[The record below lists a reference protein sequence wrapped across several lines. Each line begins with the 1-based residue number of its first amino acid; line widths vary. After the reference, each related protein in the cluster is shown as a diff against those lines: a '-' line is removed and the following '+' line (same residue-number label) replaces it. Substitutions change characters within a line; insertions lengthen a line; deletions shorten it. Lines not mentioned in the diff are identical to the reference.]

1 MKKMKKIILILAI
14 GLSLFSCQKEFIDHN
29 SIIYDDAMKEYRAYK
44 GIVLGMTKEFA
55 TNSLYRI
62 VHAPSL
68 TTYEAANM
76 NTYETESQL
85 VAGGPELTG
94 VNSSISSMWRNLH
107 RNRDVAERILANI
120 DKLTFPT
127 PDDEANFQKEKAA
140 YKAYA
145 YLFKGM
151 TTGYLAHYW
160 EKVTVKNDINNNA
173 TFVDRTQGYQTA
185 IEYLNQ
191 AIVELNANA
200 DAEVFINSL
209 VSEEFSIVDVI
220 YALKARFEIEL
231 GNYQAAYDAANTVD
245 LTKRSVWSYDGGTIL
260 NPIYAST
267 IKLGSKA
274 RFKPVDSLGLKN
286 DKIPEAGDQR
296 NPFYLTYTS
305 GKHATNC
312 DLDVDLPNGF
322 WNTQTAPIPVYLP
335 DEMKL
340 IKAEAKA
347 RMGGNANLAEAVAL
361 IDEIRTQAPADDVF
375 GVGGGLAPWTGD
387 ATNQQEVLDEI
398 YKNYAIEL
406 FLQGLRFPT
415 HRRFYPN
422 YLDGIDWNTV
432 DRCGLERL
440 NNFYPYPD
448 QERSNNPN
456 CPPDPAY

>member
-1 MKKMKKIILILAI
+1 MKKILILFI
-14 GLSLFSCQKEFIDHN
+14 LSLTLFSCKKEFEDHN
-29 SIIYDDAMKEYRAYK
+29 KVSEDMAFNIPNAYK
-44 GIVLGMTKEFA
+44 GIVLGMTQEFA

-62 VHAPSL
+62 VHAPGI
-68 TTYEAANM
+68 TTRELGNM
-76 NTYETESQL
+76 STYETESQL
-85 VAGGPELTG
+85 IEGGTELTG
-94 VNSSISSMWRNLH
+94 VNSSISGLWRNLH
-107 RNRDVAERILANI
+107 RNRGIAEKILTRIDQLKFASN
-120 DKLTFPT
+120 
-127 PDDEANFQKEKAA
+127 DEQIAFEPEKVA

-145 YLFKGM
+145 NLMIAM
-151 TTGYLAHYW
+151 TTGYLAEYW
-160 EKVTVKNDINNNA
+160 KQVTIKNDVEGRANFVSRTDGLSFAINKLDEAMNLI
-173 TFVDRTQGYQTA
+173 TS
-185 IEYLNQ
+185 
-191 AIVELNANA
+191 NA
-200 DAEVFINSL
+200 DAELYINTL
-209 VSEEFSIVDVI
+209 VSNEFSIVDVI
-220 YALKARFEIEL
+220 NALKARYEIEL
-231 GNYQAAYDAANTVD
+231 GNYQEAYDAANNVN
-245 LTKRSVWSYDGGTIL
+245 LNIRNVWSYDGGTL
-260 NPIYAST
+260 SNPIYKNT
-267 IKLGSKA
+267 IKPGAKKRIRPL
-274 RFKPVDSLGLKN
+274 DSLGLMVGN
-286 DKIPEAGDQR
+286 NLPETTDQR
-296 NPFYLTYTS
+296 IPFFLTYTGDHDKS
-305 GKHATNC
+305 C
-312 DLDVDLPNGF
+312 SFPVDDPNGF
-322 WNTQTAPIPVYLP
+322 WNADTAPIPVYLP